1 MALQLELPEDF
12 PIPSGLALQLAGTC
26 ASHPFLYAK
35 VSKSLFSNLTANFQ
49 QALIQL
55 GHEPLAARQTKTLLG
70 RPALA
75 YPSVFSYV
83 SHIRAKD
90 GWTGLWRGLTP
101 KLCSLA
107 LQHLAQE
114 KFNESY
120 PPEPELAEQVEEELT
135 EEEKR
140 ARFLK
145 VTLREIACKITC
157 VVVTHPLQ
165 VSKFTDCCF

>member
-1 MALQLELPEDF
+1 M
-12 PIPSGLALQLAGTC
+12 
-26 ASHPFLYAK
+26 
-35 VSKSLFSNLTANFQ
+35 
-49 QALIQL
+49 
-55 GHEPLAARQTKTLLG
+55 
-70 RPALA
+70 A

-120 PPEPELAEQVEEELT
+120 PAEPELDEHVEDELT

-140 ARFLK
+140 ARFMRE
-145 VTLREIACKITC
+145 TAREIACKITC
-157 VVVTHPLQ
+157 VVVTVTITISTKKEKNIFFL
-165 VSKFTDCCF
+165 V

>member
-1 MALQLELPEDF
+1 M
-12 PIPSGLALQLAGTC
+12 G
-26 ASHPFLYAK
+26 
-35 VSKSLFSNLTANFQ
+35 
-49 QALIQL
+49 
-55 GHEPLAARQTKTLLG
+55 
-70 RPALA
+70 
-75 YPSVFSYV
+75 
-83 SHIRAKD
+83 
-90 GWTGLWRGLTP
+90 GLTP

-120 PPEPELAEQVEEELT
+120 PAEPELAEQVEEELT

-165 VSKFTDCCF
+165 VIAYRAMAEFVGGEGAYSGGLTFGLYGGVCEIFKFTRLKFFSLFIKNTLRFPYIACSMKNLNSH

>member
-12 PIPSGLALQLAGTC
+12 PIPPGLALQLAGTC
-26 ASHPFLYAK
+26 ATHPFLFAK
-35 VSKSLFSNLTANFQ
+35 VTDTFLVLFSLTSQ

-70 RPALA
+70 KPALA

-114 KFNESY
+114 KFNENY
-120 PPEPELAEQVEEELT
+120 PAEPELAEQVEEELS

-140 ARFLK
+140 ARFLR

-157 VVVTHPLQ
+157 VVVTQPLQ
-165 VSKFTDCCF
+165 VS

>member
-1 MALQLELPEDF
+1 MRN
-12 PIPSGLALQLAGTC
+12 
-26 ASHPFLYAK
+26 YK
-35 VSKSLFSNLTANFQ
+35 

-120 PPEPELAEQVEEELT
+120 PAEPELAEQVEEELT

-165 VSKFTDCCF
+165 VSKYTFCSQLFQVPFHLHSGHRLSSNGRVCWWRRCLFWWPHLRTLWRRL

>member
-1 MALQLELPEDF
+1 MRN
-12 PIPSGLALQLAGTC
+12 
-26 ASHPFLYAK
+26 YK
-35 VSKSLFSNLTANFQ
+35 

-114 KFNESY
+114 KFNEGY
-120 PPEPELAEQVEEELT
+120 PAEPELAEQVEEELT

-140 ARFLK
+140 ERFLK

-165 VSKFTDCCF
+165 VSLAHNIAPNIF